1 MHPTKLTPVLALM
14 LIAAVALAQY
24 PYERPEPLVE
34 PGTKPTVLYGN
45 CYPNACVG
53 TLMPDHWP
61 FGGTPPQALVAIG
74 SPAFGDYYS
83 LMNQF
88 AYLRLVDRP
97 AHIDRWFGGRIIPGN
112 ISSGLRMLSTGIGIG
127 FTALGEFVA
136 TLSNGVGGG
145 LALARYNTITKDLE
159 VTETWATNRFGYINP
174 SDWLNGWTLSAN
186 LTIKDDTNRKNYWI
200 FIHAFA
206 VYSNRTHAGGGRG
219 VAMNLTIGDYGSAP
233 RYPPTKW
240 ILLPFTS
247 SDIKPFTIVYDS
259 PRLLIAT
266 GGVRKEVD
274 LSQLKD
280 ELMGAYVI
288 IDVNFTLIFPKAWPY
303 AIVYYNYSVTANIAS
318 KLLPYPMY
326 LNRTAFSIRFEID
339 QVNGAPAAGTY
350 NATIFTPESCGEKR
364 YTLFHA
370 TPFAFDPRNITL
382 NFRNITMFAA
392 VYPAATEFTP
402 LNLRKLIPYRLNN
415 FDIVLPT
422 GYQKATLASEGGSP
436 GNIPFV
442 ILQWSRKLADI
453 APDQYKSV
461 AGSPVTY
468 RNGTMFVYGYA
479 YNVTNW
485 AAARRQDPYIQ
496 ALVERTIFHLPTLS
510 PVGCGATATTCG
522 ARFDFRVGV
531 AGSMAD
537 PTDVLALGYV
547 ADVVEAPWYGLDI
560 APGAFQNLYTG
571 SNTTGI
577 SRFVRVRNFGGLP
590 VVLARL
596 SGTFPFFYDRFY
608 RFAFDRTFMLN
619 EERVVGVGAT
629 FTVGG
634 PIVNML
640 TRYTQDF
647 VWYAPFIHDYR
658 TAPFPFAFDRNYVAH
673 TPYIGSLFTTVWNTA
688 RLFTANN
695 AWPPVTDRERGYA
708 IISTTVDP
716 NGTVILQIW
725 GANAQDTYF
734 AGKLLR
740 DQVDRFR
747 DAPVYIIEFAYD
759 YRWRNP
765 PPPHFVTARV
775 YKLSPIERPTLME
788 GTFLLDVVGDT
799 VRFRF
804 QPD

>member
-1 MHPTKLTPVLALM
+1 MIHPIKLTPVLALV
-14 LIAAVALAQY
+14 LIVAVAFAQY
-24 PYERPEPLVE
+24 PYERLEPLVVT
-34 PGTKPTVLYGN
+34 GTKPTVLYGN

-61 FGGTPPQALVAIG
+61 FGGTPSQALVAIG

-83 LMNQF
+83 LTNQLR
-88 AYLRLVDRP
+88 YLGVTLNPPVN
-97 AHIDRWFGGRIIPGN
+97 RWFAGPIRSGDIK
-112 ISSGLRMLSTGIGIG
+112 SGLRMLSTGIGIG

-145 LALARYNTITKDLE
+145 LALARYNTTTKDLE

-174 SDWLNGWTLSAN
+174 ADWLNGWTLSAN
-186 LTIKDDTNRKNYWI
+186 LTIKDDGNQRNYWI
-200 FIHAFA
+200 FLHAFA

-219 VAMNLTIGDYGSAP
+219 VAVNLTIGSYGSTP

-247 SDIKPFTIVYDS
+247 NDIKPFRIVYDS
-259 PRLLIAT
+259 PRLLIAI

-274 LSQLKD
+274 LSLLKS

-303 AIVYYNYSVTANIAS
+303 AIVYYNYSVTASMAS

-326 LNRTAFSIRFEID
+326 LNSTAFSIRFEID

-350 NATIFTPESCGEKR
+350 NATIFTLTSCGGR
-364 YTLFHA
+364 TYTLLHA
-370 TPFAFDPRNITL
+370 TPHTFDPEKNV

-422 GYQKATLASEGGSP
+422 GYRRATLASEGGSP

-442 ILQWSRKLADI
+442 ILQWSSGKLD
-453 APDQYKSV
+453 PEYKSV
-461 AGSPVTY
+461 AGTPVTY
-468 RNGTMFVYGYA
+468 KGGVMFVYGYA

-485 AAARRQDPYIQ
+485 AAANRPDPYIQ

-510 PVGCGATATTCG
+510 LVGCGATATTCG
-522 ARFDFRVGV
+522 TRLDFRIGV

-560 APGAFQNLYTG
+560 APSAFQNLYTG
-571 SNTTGI
+571 PTTGI
-577 SRFVRVRNFGGLP
+577 HNFVRLRNFGGLP

-596 SGTFPFFYDRFY
+596 NNTFPYFYDRYY
-608 RFAFDRTFMLN
+608 RFAFNRTFMLN
-619 EERVVGVGAT
+619 IERVVGGNAA

-647 VWYAPFIHDYR
+647 AWYAPFIHDYR
-658 TAPFPFAFDRNYVAH
+658 TAPFPFAFDKYYIAY

-688 RLFTANN
+688 KLFTANN
-695 AWPPVTDRERGYA
+695 AWPPITNRVTRGYA

-725 GANAQDTYF
+725 GADAQDTYF

-740 DQVDRFR
+740 DQATRFT
-747 DAPVYIIEFAYD
+747 DAPAYIIVFWYNYAWNYT
-759 YRWRNP
+759 RSP
-765 PPPHFVTARV
+765 LPFVTARV
-775 YKLSPIERPTLME
+775 YKLSPIERPTLMD
-788 GTFLLDVVGDT
+788 TFRLVPIGGT
-799 VRFRF
+799 VRFK
-804 QPD
+804 

>member
-1 MHPTKLTPVLALM
+1 MRPTKLTPVLALV

-24 PYERPEPLVE
+24 PYARPEPLVV
-34 PGTKPTVLYGN
+34 PGTKPTVLYDN

-83 LMNQF
+83 LTNQF
-88 AYLRLVDRP
+88 TYLGLP
-97 AHIDRWFGGRIIPGN
+97 WYAHVDRWFGGPIDPGN
-112 ISSGLRMLSTGIGIG
+112 IKSGLRKLSTGIGIG
-127 FTALGEFVA
+127 FTALGEFAA
-136 TLSNGVGGG
+136 TLNNGVGGG
-145 LALARYNTITKDLE
+145 LALARYNTGTADLE
-159 VTETWATNRFGYINP
+159 VTETWTTNRFDYINP
-174 SDWLNGWTLSAN
+174 ADWLNGWTLSAN
-186 LTIKDDTNRKNYWI
+186 LTIIDGTNLKNYWI

-219 VAMNLTIGDYGSAP
+219 VAVNLTIGDYGSAP

-240 ILLPFTS
+240 KLLPFTS
-247 SDIKPFTIVYDS
+247 SDIKPFGIVYDS

-266 GGVRKEVD
+266 GGVKKQID
-274 LSQLKD
+274 LSILNPN
-280 ELMGAYVI
+280 LMGAYVI

-303 AIVYYNYSVTANIAS
+303 AIVYYNYSLTAHIAS
-318 KLLPYPMY
+318 KLLPFPMY
-326 LNRTAFSIRFEID
+326 INSTAFSIRFEID

-350 NATIFTPESCGEKR
+350 NATIFTPTSCGSKQ
-364 YTLFHA
+364 YALLHA
-370 TPFAFDPRNITL
+370 TPYNI

-392 VYPAATEFTP
+392 VYPKATEFTP
-402 LNLRKLIPYRLNN
+402 LKLGKLIPYRLNN

-422 GYQKATLASEGGSP
+422 GYQKATLASEGGRE
-436 GNIPFV
+436 GEIPFV
-442 ILQWSRKLADI
+442 ILQWSSGTLD
-453 APDQYKSV
+453 PNVYKSV
-461 AGSPVTY
+461 AGTPVTY
-468 RNGTMFVYGYA
+468 KGGVMFVYGYA

-485 AAARRQDPYIQ
+485 AAARQPDLYIR
-496 ALVERTIFHLPTLS
+496 ALVERTIFHLPKLS
-510 PVGCGATATTCG
+510 PAGCGATATTCS
-522 ARFDFRVGV
+522 FHFSFRIGV

-547 ADVVEAPWYGLDI
+547 ADVVGAPWYGLDI

-577 SRFVRVRNFGGLP
+577 NKTAGLRNFGGLP
-590 VVLARL
+590 VVLARINRA
-596 SGTFPFFYDRFY
+596 FPYFYDRYY
-608 RFAFDRTFMLN
+608 RFAFNRTFMLN
-619 EERVVGVGAT
+619 LESVVGAKAT

-658 TAPFPFAFDRNYVAH
+658 SAPFPFAFNRYYVVAN
-673 TPYIGSLFTTVWNTA
+673 TSYIGSLFTTVWNTA
-688 RLFTANN
+688 RPFGHNN
-695 AWPPVTDRERGYA
+695 TWPPITNRETSGYA

-740 DQVDRFR
+740 DQATRFT
-747 DAPVYIIEFAYD
+747 DAPAYIVEFTYN
-759 YRWRNP
+759 YNWRNP
-765 PPPHFVTARV
+765 PPPYFVTARV
-775 YKLSPIERPTLME
+775 YKLSPIERPTLM
-788 GTFLLDVVGDT
+788 GTFRLDTATLPVM
-799 VRFRF
+799 FR
-804 QPD
+804 